1 MTPAAV
7 VLLAVAAVAAIVDW
21 AAVGRGLRRVEFVA
35 KPAATLA
42 ILGAAAALDAA
53 RPAAQRWFVVA
64 LGAAL
69 VGDVFLMLGPRHFL
83 AGLGSFL
90 LAHLAFIGGLLEGG
104 AGHLWVA
111 VPVAAVA
118 LVVGARLLRALRRD
132 AHGALVAPVVAY
144 VVVIGAMVTV
154 AVASGN
160 APAAA
165 GAVAFLASDA
175 MIGEQRFVQPRRL
188 YPVAIMVTYHAALV
202 LLVLSLRI

>member
-7 VLLAVAAVAAIVDW
+7 VLLAGAAVAAIVDW

-42 ILGAAAALDAA
+42 ILGAAAAL
-53 RPAAQRWFVVA
+53 
-64 LGAAL
+64 
-69 VGDVFLMLGPRHFL
+69 
-83 AGLGSFL
+83 
-90 LAHLAFIGGLLEGG
+90 
-104 AGHLWVA
+104 
-111 VPVAAVA
+111 
-118 LVVGARLLRALRRD
+118 VVGARLVRALRRD
-132 AHGALVAPVVAY
+132 AHGAPVAPVVAY

-160 APAAA
+160 ALAAA

-175 MIGEQRFVQPRRL
+175 MIGEQRFVRPRRL